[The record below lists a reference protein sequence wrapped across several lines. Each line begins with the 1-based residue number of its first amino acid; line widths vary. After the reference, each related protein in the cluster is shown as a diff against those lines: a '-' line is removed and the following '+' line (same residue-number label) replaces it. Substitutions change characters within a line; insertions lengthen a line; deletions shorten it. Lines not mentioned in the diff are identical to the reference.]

1 MKRHHKPHA
10 PHAPRGP
17 RLFVEPEKP
26 TDVFV
31 AHIDGASRGNPG
43 PASYAVLILRPN
55 GEVAAR
61 LQKAIGQATN
71 NVAEYYALVA
81 ALDYAQTH
89 HITKLRIRSDSELLV
104 RQMQGHYRV
113 KSLSLRQLHERAR
126 RLAGSLSYFAIEHV
140 PREANREAD
149 ALANEALDQ
158 VPSGFR
164 QHFPRA
170 PEAPSEG
177 PEARKAKLEPHPEKR
192 SIRARYSHGALHPA
206 EPLDLP
212 EDEEV
217 VITIRRVK
225 RGGSGGLRKVYER
238 IGGQSIPSD
247 DP

>member
-17 RLFVEPEKP
+17 RLFAEPEKP

-43 PASYAVLILRPN
+43 PASYAVLILRPD
-55 GEVAAR
+55 GDVAAR

-71 NVAEYYALVA
+71 NVAEYYALIA

-89 HITKLRIRSDSELLV
+89 RITKLRIRSDSELLV

-126 RLAGSLSYFAIEHV
+126 RLAASLAYFAIEHV

-170 PEAPSEG
+170 PEALSEA
-177 PEARKAKLEPHPEKR
+177 PEARKVKLETHTEKKT
-192 SIRARYSHGALHPA
+192 IRARYSLGALHPT
-206 EPLDLP
+206 EPLDLA
-212 EDEEV
+212 EDAEV
-217 VITIRRVK
+217 ELTIRK
-225 RGGSGGLRKVYER
+225 
-238 IGGQSIPSD
+238 I
-247 DP
+247 